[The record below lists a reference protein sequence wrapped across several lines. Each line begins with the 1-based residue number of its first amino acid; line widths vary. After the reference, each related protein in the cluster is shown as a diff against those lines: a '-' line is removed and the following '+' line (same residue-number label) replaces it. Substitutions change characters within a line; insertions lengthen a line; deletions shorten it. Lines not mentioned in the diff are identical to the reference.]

1 MVMVRAA
8 VTSAPSFVA
17 VSPTSDLA
25 PYVRVTKDLLRMP
38 FDVMRE
44 QYASAVRAGVIER
57 SLLGAAR
64 FERKVASLEQT
75 VLGSW
80 ARRD

>member
-1 MVMVRAA
+1 M
-8 VTSAPSFVA
+8 
-17 VSPTSDLA
+17 
-25 PYVRVTKDLLRMP
+25 TKDLLRMP